1 VLTCPTCLGREAQ
14 EGQLFQG
21 PILPLVW
28 RGGPKKAVSAV
39 AASIL
44 TTAYHMLKNG
54 TQFQDLG
61 ATHFDRR
68 SKDMRAKRLLAQLT
82 HLGFEAKL
90 TPLAQ
95 ADVS

>member
-1 VLTCPTCLGREAQ
+1 LSG
-14 EGQLFQG
+14 
-21 PILPLVW
+21 
-28 RGGPKKAVSAV
+28 RGGPKKAVCAV